1 MKKFIKAN
9 LYSAA
14 DIAAAATFVLFVIV
28 ILKKQD
34 FKIVVYGVATSL
46 LLIIAQMLFG
56 QTKVENKSENDIA
69 AKPENDTE
77 PAMVAKGSEM
87 YDIDGVK
94 SDGKVFKAVDGTHIV
109 VNKDGSIW
117 TKSVIGKFFNLGKG
131 GYLSTSPDSTW
142 DKLFNS

>member
-14 DIAAAATFVLFVIV
+14 DIAAAATIILFVLLIAKKTGWKPFAYSGLITFTMFVI
-28 ILKKQD
+28 QS
-34 FKIVVYGVATSL
+34 T
-46 LLIIAQMLFG
+46 FG
-56 QTKVENKSENDIA
+56 QTKVENQSDSNIT

-94 SDGKVFKAVDGTHIV
+94 AKGKVFKAVDGTHIV
-109 VNKDGSIW
+109 VGKDGTVS
-117 TKSVIGKFFNLGKG
+117 TKSLVGKFINRVRG

>member
-14 DIAAAATFVLFVIV
+14 DIAAAATIILFVLYIM
-28 ILKKQD
+28 KKTSIKP
-34 FKIVVYGVATSL
+34 FAIIIMITSL
-46 LLIIAQMLFG
+46 LFGFQALFG
-56 QTKVENKSENDIA
+56 QTKVENQSDSNIT
-69 AKPENDTE
+69 AKPENGTE

-94 SDGKVFKAVDGTHIV
+94 TDGKVFKAVDGTHIV
-109 VNKDGSIW
+109 VGKDGTVS
-117 TKSVIGKFFNLGKG
+117 TKSLVGKFINRVRG

>member
-14 DIAAAATFVLFVIV
+14 DIAAAATIILFVLYIM
-28 ILKKQD
+28 KKTSIKP
-34 FKIVVYGVATSL
+34 FAIIIMITSL
-46 LLIIAQMLFG
+46 LFGFQALFG
-56 QTKVENKSENDIA
+56 QTKVENQSDSNIT

-94 SDGKVFKAVDGTHIV
+94 AKGKVFKAVDGTHIV
-109 VNKDGSIW
+109 VGKDGTVS
-117 TKSVIGKFFNLGKG
+117 TKSLVGKFINRVRG